1 MQKHLVKYSILFY
14 INFIMIKNENKKIT
28 KLVKY
33 SILFYINFIL
43 IKN

>member
-1 MQKHLVKYSILFY
+1 
-14 INFIMIKNENKKIT
+14 MIKNENKKIT

-43 IKN
+43 IKNLNQKLN